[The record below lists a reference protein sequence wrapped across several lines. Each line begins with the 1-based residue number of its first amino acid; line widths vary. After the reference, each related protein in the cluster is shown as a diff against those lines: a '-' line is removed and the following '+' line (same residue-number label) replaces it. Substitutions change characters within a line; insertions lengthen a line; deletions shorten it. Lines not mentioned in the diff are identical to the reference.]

1 MSDLNRVLLTG
12 RLAADPEL
20 RYTQSGRAVVNF
32 RVAVNRRWLNPD
44 SGEWEED
51 ADFIPVVAWGKQAEM
66 CATYLQKG
74 RLVAVDGRLRFR
86 SFETQGGERR
96 RIAEVNAQ
104 SVHFL
109 GPKPQS
115 TSDYEGQPE
124 QDTESTPDLNS
135 EEEVPF

>member
-32 RVAVNRRWLNPD
+32 RIAVNSRRMNPD
-44 SGEWEED
+44 TQTWEEETT
-51 ADFIPVVAWGKQAEM
+51 FVPIVAWGKQAEN
-66 CATYLQKG
+66 CAAYLQKG
-74 RLVAVDGRLRFR
+74 RLVAVDGRLRIR
-86 SFETQGGERR
+86 SFETQDGERR
-96 RIAEVNAQ
+96 RIAEVVAQ

-109 GPKPQS
+109 GPKPQVAEFEVEPPADNIS
-115 TSDYEGQPE
+115 G
-124 QDTESTPDLNS
+124 TPP

>member
-32 RVAVNRRWLNPD
+32 RIAVNSRRMNPD
-44 SGEWEED
+44 TQTWEEETT
-51 ADFIPVVAWGKQAEM
+51 FVPIVAWGKQAEN
-66 CATYLQKG
+66 CAAYLQKG
-74 RLVAVDGRLRFR
+74 RLVAVDGRLRIR
-86 SFETQGGERR
+86 SFETQDGERR
-96 RIAEVNAQ
+96 RIAEVVAQ

-109 GPKPQS
+109 GPKPQVAEFEVEPPADNI
-115 TSDYEGQPE
+115 SD
-124 QDTESTPDLNS
+124 TPP

>member
-32 RVAVNRRWLNPD
+32 RIAVNRRWLNQETGQW
-44 SGEWEED
+44 SEEV
-51 ADFIPVVAWGKQAEM
+51 DFVPIVAWGKQAEM

-86 SFETQGGERR
+86 SFETQDGERR
-96 RIAEVNAQ
+96 RIAEVVAQ

-109 GPKPQS
+109 GPKPQAAEFEVEPPDS
-115 TSDYEGQPE
+115 GP
-124 QDTESTPDLNS
+124 DTTPVP

>member
-32 RVAVNRRWLNPD
+32 RIAVNRRWLNQETGQW
-44 SGEWEED
+44 SEEV
-51 ADFIPVVAWGKQAEM
+51 DFVPIVAWGKQAEM

-86 SFETQGGERR
+86 SFETQDGERR
-96 RIAEVNAQ
+96 RIAEVVAQ

-109 GPKPQS
+109 GPKPQAAEFEVES
-115 TSDYEGQPE
+115 PDSGP
-124 QDTESTPDLNS
+124 DTTPVP

>member
-32 RVAVNRRWLNPD
+32 RIAVNSRRMNPD
-44 SGEWEED
+44 TQAWEEETT
-51 ADFIPVVAWGKQAEM
+51 FVPIVAWGKQAEN
-66 CATYLQKG
+66 CAAYLQKG
-74 RLVAVDGRLRFR
+74 RLVAVDGRLRIR
-86 SFETQGGERR
+86 SFETQDGERR
-96 RIAEVNAQ
+96 RIAEVVAQ

-109 GPKPQS
+109 GPKPQGAEFEVEPPA
-115 TSDYEGQPE
+115 DNIP
-124 QDTESTPDLNS
+124 DTPPP